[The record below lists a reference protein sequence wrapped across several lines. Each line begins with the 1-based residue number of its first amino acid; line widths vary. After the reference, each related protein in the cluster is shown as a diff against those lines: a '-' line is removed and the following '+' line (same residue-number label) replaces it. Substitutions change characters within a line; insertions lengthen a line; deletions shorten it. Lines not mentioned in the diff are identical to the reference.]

1 MKKKLLSVAAIAL
14 LATTIISCSSE
25 KKDDSASDT
34 NQVSVVD
41 SPEVSAETAT
51 TSTVSDVPSFSNEEV
66 NKGLAEFATLKEE
79 YLAALKSKDA
89 TKIQELGTKYSTW
102 AQGAA
107 TWATKLKANEM
118 QKYSDYMT
126 KISKEW
132 SDAAMSAAQ

>member
-25 KKDDSASDT
+25 KKDDSANDT
-34 NQVSVVD
+34 NQVAVVD
-41 SPEVSAETAT
+41 SPAVSAETAT
-51 TSTVSDVPSFSNEEV
+51 TTSDVPSFSNEEV
-66 NKGLAEFATLKEE
+66 NKGLAEFATLKNE
-79 YLAALKSKDA
+79 YVAALKSKDA
-89 TKIQELGTKYSTW
+89 AKIQELGTKYTTW

-107 TWATKLKANEM
+107 TWATKLKADEM

-132 SDAAMSAAQ
+132 TDAAITAAQ

>member
-89 TKIQELGTKYSTW
+89 AKIQELGAKYSTW

-107 TWATKLKANEM
+107 TWATKLKADEM